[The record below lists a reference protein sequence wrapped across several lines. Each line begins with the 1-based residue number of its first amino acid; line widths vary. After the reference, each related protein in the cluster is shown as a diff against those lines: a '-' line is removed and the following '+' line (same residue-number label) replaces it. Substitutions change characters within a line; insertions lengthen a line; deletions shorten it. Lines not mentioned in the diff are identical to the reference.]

1 MKKLILKTD
10 KLNNLDTELIGN
22 GGNSRLDIMLDL
34 DTGEVWAD
42 VFFDHEDNSWARYHD
57 ENIIQV
63 GIAQNGILEDEETG
77 KADPDGRCWWDIV
90 IYAQNDNPNDDIYI
104 TGDYYNNSYDVADV
118 LDAIKDLYGEL
129 EVKIKKWTI
138 WMVK

>member
-34 DTGEVWAD
+34 DTGEIWAD
-42 VFFDHEDNSWARYHD
+42 EFYDHEDNSWVSYHN

-63 GIAQNGILEDEETG
+63 GTARNGILEDEEIG
-77 KADPDGRCWWDIV
+77 EADSDGRCWWSII
-90 IYAQNDNPNDDIYI
+90 IYAPNDNPNDDIYI
-104 TGDYYNNSYDVADV
+104 TGDYYNDSYDVTDILV
-118 LDAIKDLYGEL
+118 AIKDLYGEL
-129 EVKIKKWTI
+129 N
-138 WMVK
+138 

>member
-22 GGNSRLDIMLDL
+22 GGNSRLDIILDL

-42 VFFDHEDNSWARYHD
+42 EFYDHEDNSWTRYHD

-63 GIAQNGILEDEETG
+63 GTAQNGILEDEETG
-77 KADPDGRCWWDIV
+77 ETDPDGRCWWDIA

-104 TGDYYNNSYDVADV
+104 TGDYYNNSYDVADILV
-118 LDAIKDLYGEL
+118 AIKDLYGEL
-129 EVKIKKWTI
+129 E
-138 WMVK
+138 